1 MDFLPFLDYNKK
13 GDYMKIISKEEV
25 AQFIHDNDTVAFSS
39 SGAMGCPEAMIEA
52 IETSYLETGHPKNI
66 TVTSSIIPGMLTHD
80 KVGFNRLVKPG
91 LVGKAI
97 CSHLG
102 FGKTFGDAVGNNQ
115 FPTFTLPLG
124 VMSHLY
130 RAIGS
135 GEIGLISH
143 VGLHTFADPR
153 IDGCCANEKAKLLDP
168 IVELFTIENKETLFY
183 KSFPIH
189 VALLKGT
196 YVDEEGN
203 ISLEHEYVIGEQYN
217 MALAAHNSGGIV
229 IVQVE
234 EVKPKHSLKAK
245 NVSIH
250 SSLVDYVVV
259 QKPDLSYGEYNAPIY
274 KPELA
279 GEKRCNT
286 KIDIRPLDERKICGR
301 RSAMELK
308 KGEVIN
314 LGVGVPDS
322 VSSVA
327 LEEGF
332 ADQIYLSVEPG
343 STGGIPLSG
352 LCFGRTMNPDSI
364 VSTAEQFDAYDGGS
378 LDMAIV
384 GLAEVDQKGNV
395 NVSKLGMKVP
405 GPGGFIDITQNTKKV
420 IFTGTFTANGL
431 EENIHDGKL
440 EIIKEGTVKKFVTQV
455 EQITFS
461 PSHDQ
466 QVLFVTERAVFELQH
481 GKIVLIEIAPGIDLQ
496 KDILDQMDF
505 VPVISK
511 NLKIM
516 DECIFLEEKMNLK
529 I

>member
-1 MDFLPFLDYNKK
+1 
-13 GDYMKIISKEEV
+13 MKIILKQE
-25 AQFIHDNDTVAFSS
+25 AIQLIHDNDTVAFSS
-39 SGAMGCPEAMIEA
+39 SGAMGSPEAMIEA
-52 IETSYLETGHPKNI
+52 IETSYLETEHPKNI

-102 FGKTFGDAVGNNQ
+102 FAKTFGDAVGNNQ

-124 VMSHLY
+124 VLSHLY

-143 VGLHTFADPR
+143 VGLNTFADPR
-153 IDGCCANEKAKLLDP
+153 MDGCCANEKAKTLDP
-168 IVELFTIENKETLFY
+168 IVELLTIDHEETLFY
-183 KSFPIH
+183 KAFPIH

-196 YVDEEGN
+196 YADEDGN

-217 MALAAHNSGGIV
+217 MALAAHNSGGKV

-245 NVSIH
+245 DVSIH

-259 QKPDLSYGEYNAPIY
+259 EKPDLSNGEYNAPIY
-274 KPELA
+274 QPELA
-279 GEKRCNT
+279 GEKRIDP
-286 KIDIRPLDERKICGR
+286 KIDIRLLDERKICGR

-308 KGEVIN
+308 KGTVIN

-322 VSSVA
+322 VSNVA

-343 STGGIPLSG
+343 STGGIPLSE

-364 VSTAEQFDAYDGGS
+364 VSTAEQFDAYDGGI

-384 GLAEVDQKGNV
+384 GLAQVDQKGNV
-395 NVSKLGMKVP
+395 NVSKLGSKVP
-405 GPGGFIDITQNTKKV
+405 GPGGFIDITQNTNKV
-420 IFTGTFTANGL
+420 IFTGTFTAGNL
-431 EENIHDGKL
+431 EEQVKDGKL
-440 EIIKEGTVKKFVTQV
+440 QIVQEGSMKKFVNQV
-455 EQITFS
+455 DQITFA
-461 PSHDQ
+461 PSKSQ
-466 QVLFVTERAVFELQH
+466 QVLFVTERAVFELQN
-481 GKIVLIEIAPGIDLQ
+481 GFMVLTEIAPGVDLQ

-505 VPVISK
+505 VPKISK
-511 NLKIM
+511 NLKLM
-516 DECIFLEEKMNLK
+516 DERIFLEEKMNLK